1 VERHRQARVIAG
13 ALIAVLL
20 LNACGGGGE
29 PQERGLG
36 APVAEEADAPA
47 TDEEAP
53 PPDPLTELAASARTS
68 PEKGPSLELFAAMYG
83 PVAGTEPPDVGD
95 SPPRGGSQAI
105 SAVFSR
111 WQLLDADERAAVR
124 EHLDLPADYDPPSPT
139 AEHPPLP
146 PQLGVESNLV
156 IAEEAPE
163 GRRGRSQ
170 SQPARTIAP
179 YARALQRASDALE
192 SHLGPL
198 GRSIV
203 LQLATPVEEAEEAAA
218 RRRTFADT
226 AVQADGSCRI
236 RVYAELAPPARTSTT
251 LGHELMHCYQ
261 QVWRGSTLPDDLS
274 WVEEGTAEWAGNV
287 ANQDAGGQADG
298 DSGRGF
304 LGDWIVSPGTG
315 LFARDY
321 DAWPWFAYAQEMVP
335 GLWGRLQPVVRA
347 RSSTDALSAAVGGEM
362 SEAFVSEWATSQ
374 VWRESFGENWVVNGR
389 GVPAD
394 RRTDPADYFRLANG
408 DTASLQSAPY
418 ANDRKARRIRAEV
431 LRVRVGA
438 GTVGVARIDGE
449 DSPLAEL
456 ANRSWCTDPESDCI
470 CPAGTRRAGQAL
482 PRLAVNELFVAA
494 GGGSTATS
502 ATFEGRSLRDECD
515 QADECPV
522 GVWRQE
528 GPIAIPGITSMTGGG
543 GTIMTIEPDG
553 RIRQNF
559 DMFEPLTATGEEND
573 AGSLDGGSTTVYL
586 APRGEVTARITM
598 PPPGTPF
605 AGAEVRDVDAS
616 GLTGE
621 AWTEVDA
628 YSIEFTIEELR
639 SIIGGII
646 ANRSQFGP
654 SATVSPVQV
663 VCASEGELVLDAGG
677 GRTQSW
683 VRAD

>member
-1 VERHRQARVIAG
+1 MERHQQARLLAG

-20 LNACGGGGE
+20 LNACGGGDG

-36 APVAEEADAPA
+36 APVAQDADPA
-47 TDEEAP
+47 AEQEAP
-53 PPDPLTELAASARTS
+53 RPDRLTELADAARTS
-68 PEKGPSLELFAAMYG
+68 PDKGPALELFAAMYG
-83 PVAGTEPPDVGD
+83 PVAGTDPPDVGD
-95 SPPRGGSQAI
+95 SAPRGGSEAI
-105 SAVFSR
+105 GAVFAR
-111 WQLLDADERAAVR
+111 WARLDSAERAAVR
-124 EHLDLPADYDPPSPT
+124 ELLDLPEDYEPPSPS
-139 AEHPPLP
+139 AEHPPIP
-146 PQLGVESNLV
+146 PQPGVESNLV
-156 IAEEAPE
+156 IAQQPGQ
-163 GRRGRSQ
+163 GRRGRSIA
-170 SQPARTIAP
+170 QPARTIAP
-179 YARALQRASDALE
+179 YAQALQRASDALE

-203 LQLATPVEEAEEAAA
+203 LQLATPVEEGEEAAA
-218 RRRTFADT
+218 GRLTLADT
-226 AVQADGSCRI
+226 AIQANGSCRI
-236 RVYAELAPPARTSTT
+236 RVYAALVPPPRTSTT

-261 QVWRGSTLPDDLS
+261 QVWRGSTLPDDMS

-287 ANQDAGGQADG
+287 ANQDAGGQAD
-298 DSGRGF
+298 DDTGREF
-304 LGDWIVSPGTG
+304 LADWIRSPRTG
-315 LFARDY
+315 LFARAY
-321 DAWPWFAYAQEMVP
+321 DAWPWFASAQELAP
-335 GLWGRLQPVVRA
+335 GLWGRLPSVVRA
-347 RSSTDALSAAVGGEM
+347 RSSTDALNSAVGGEL
-362 SEAFVSEWATSQ
+362 SEAFVAEWATSQ

-394 RRTDPADYFRLANG
+394 RRTDPADYVRLANG
-408 DTASLQSAPY
+408 DTASLQSAPF

-438 GTVGVARIDGE
+438 GTVGVARIDGA

-456 ANRSWCTDPESDCI
+456 ANRSWCTDPESDCV

-494 GGGSTATS
+494 GGGATATS

-553 RIRQNF
+553 SIRQDF

-573 AGSLDGGSTTVYL
+573 AGSLGGGSTTVYL
-586 APRGEVTARITM
+586 APVGEVTARIAM

-605 AGAEVRDVDAS
+605 NGAEVRDVDAS

-621 AWTEVDA
+621 AWTEIDA
-628 YSIEFTIEELR
+628 YRIEFTIEELR

-646 ANRSQFGP
+646 ANRSRFGET
-654 SATVSPVQV
+654 ATVSPVQV
-663 VCASEGELVLDAGG
+663 VCSSEGELVLDAGG
-677 GRTQSW
+677 GRTQTW